1 MSRETVVWYRIRS
14 KKIVQWA
21 SLAAAMFR
29 ERLISKAAQL
39 ALLAGKAPLP
49 GSLVFKFGE
58 NLGGNGVPFISRQAA
73 DAICVDNAH
82 RGGRV
87 QCLNE

>member
-1 MSRETVVWYRIRS
+1 MPLGTTVWCGTGS
-14 KKIVQWA
+14 KEIVQRP
-21 SLAAAMFR
+21 SLAAAMSR